1 MKPYIRKQ
9 SAAGFTL
16 IEVILSVSI
25 FGVIGMGLTQGIHI
39 AESTHESVSSQ
50 TGYNRDMRDSVSL
63 LRDEF
68 KTCQGSSI
76 DVVPTDDGNHQLVF
90 QVPVDSGIGTGW
102 GAYDRKLGSTSAE
115 WNRVGWK
122 ICYVV
127 RENNQGVSCL
137 VRQIIDGGG
146 DLQREIEIVSNV
158 LANGQAEGP
167 GFSVTETG
175 DVWEVSI
182 TTKAGDG
189 HAARTET
196 FQIQTRN

>member
-1 MKPYIRKQ
+1 MKPFKRTNGA
-9 SAAGFTL
+9 SGFTL

-25 FGVIGMGLTQGIHI
+25 FGVIGMGLSQGVHI
-39 AESTHESVSSQ
+39 AESTHDSVSSE
-50 TGYNRDMRDSVSL
+50 TGHNRDMRDSVGV

-68 KTCQGSSI
+68 KTCQDSSI
-76 DVVPTDDGNHQLVF
+76 EVVTTVDGNHQLVF

-127 RENNQGVSCL
+127 RNNNQGVSCL

-146 DLQREIEIVSNV
+146 DLQRETEIVSNV
-158 LANGQAEGP
+158 LVNGQPEGP
-167 GFSVTETG
+167 GFSVNQTG

-182 TTKAGDG
+182 TTKAGSG